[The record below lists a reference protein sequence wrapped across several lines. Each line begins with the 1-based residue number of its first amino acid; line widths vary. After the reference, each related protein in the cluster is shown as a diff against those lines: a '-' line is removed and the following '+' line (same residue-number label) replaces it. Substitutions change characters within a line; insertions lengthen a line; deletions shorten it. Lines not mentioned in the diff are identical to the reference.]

1 MHLEI
6 ARRIMNMYTM
16 DLLEIR
22 VLHVSSHVKF
32 SIKYIYMYKA
42 VQFEG
47 IYGVSMVETVDA
59 CLCILI

>member
-1 MHLEI
+1 
-6 ARRIMNMYTM
+6 MNMYTM

-32 SIKYIYMYKA
+32 SIKYIYMHKA

-47 IYGVSMVETVDA
+47 IYGVSVVETVDA